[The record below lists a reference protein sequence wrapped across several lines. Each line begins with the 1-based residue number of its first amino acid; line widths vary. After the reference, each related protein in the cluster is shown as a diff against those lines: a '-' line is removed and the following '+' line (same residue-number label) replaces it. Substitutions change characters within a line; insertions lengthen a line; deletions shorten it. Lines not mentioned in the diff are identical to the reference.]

1 MRKDSFSP
9 SHKHDRVK
17 NDDVKSDDVMDNCDV
32 KSDDVMENCD
42 VKSDDRR
49 RKDSLSRVLTT
60 SDILP

>member
-17 NDDVKSDDVMDNCDV
+17 NDDVKSDDVMENDDV

-49 RKDSLSRVLTT
+49 RKDSLSRV
-60 SDILP
+60 

>member
-17 NDDVKSDDVMDNCDV
+17 NDDV